1 MIRRKKILVAEELP
15 EFAASIEAMPEDSK
29 IFTDKS
35 MEIADYIFK
44 VMEVKGIY
52 QKDLAMALGETENEI
67 GKWLAGMHNF
77 TLQTLSKIEVVLGE
91 NVIIMPVELKATGQ
105 AG

>member
-1 MIRRKKILVAEELP
+1 
-15 EFAASIEAMPEDSK
+15 
-29 IFTDKS
+29 
-35 MEIADYIFK
+35 
-44 VMEVKGIY
+44 
-52 QKDLAMALGETENEI
+52 MALGETENEI